1 VWGWPLRFGVM
12 SDPTAVSERG
22 APVPTV
28 ARILDVLEL
37 LADAP
42 TGVTVLELAHELAVH
57 KSVSSRILATLLQR
71 GYVVRDE
78 GSDRH
83 ELSLKFF
90 ALASRNTNRMGFPA
104 FCQPTLQ
111 ALADEIEELVQLSVV
126 EREGLVVTAFAQ
138 TPDRRRLAVWPALGT
153 VLAPHAS
160 ASGKVW
166 LASMPDD
173 QAVAIALR
181 HGLAPLTASTIT
193 TLDRLV
199 HELERTRVQG
209 YGIAENEWIDDIS
222 AIAFGIGQNRFG
234 GVVGAITLSAPT
246 ARTSRARLVEI
257 ASRVQRAAADLET
270 IWPTHAVRLAGRV

>member
-1 VWGWPLRFGVM
+1 M
-12 SDPTAVSERG
+12 SDHATASARG

-28 ARILDVLEL
+28 ARLLDVLEL

-42 TGVTVLELAHELAVH
+42 AGVTVLELATELGVH

-111 ALADEIEELVQLSVV
+111 TLADEIEELVQLSVV
-126 EREGLVVTAFAQ
+126 EREGLVLTAFAQ

-166 LASMPDD
+166 LASMPDEH
-173 QAVAIALR
+173 AVEIALR
-181 HGLAPLTASTIT
+181 HGLEPLTPHTIT
-193 TLDRLV
+193 TLDRLLR
-199 HELERTRVQG
+199 ELATVRRDG
-209 YGIAENEWIDDIS
+209 YGIAVSEWIEDVS
-222 AIAFGIGQNRFG
+222 AISFGIGVERFG
-234 GVVGAITLSAPT
+234 GVVGAITLSGPT
-246 ARTSRARLVEI
+246 TRTSRERLVEI
-257 ASRVQRAAADLET
+257 APRVRRAAAELET
-270 IWPTHAVRLAGRV
+270 IWPTHAVRLAGVMRPE

>member
-1 VWGWPLRFGVM
+1 M
-12 SDPTAVSERG
+12 ADHATAAMRG

-28 ARILDVLEL
+28 ARLLDVLEL

-42 TGVTVLELAHELAVH
+42 SGVTVLELANQLGVH

-83 ELSLKFF
+83 EISLKFF

-111 ALADEIEELVQLSVV
+111 ALADEAQELVQLSVV
-126 EREGLVVTAFAQ
+126 EREGLVLTAFAQ
-138 TPDRRRLAVWPALGT
+138 APDRRRLAVWPALGT

-166 LASMPDD
+166 LASMPDE
-173 QAVAIALR
+173 QAVGIALR
-181 HGLAPLTASTIT
+181 LGLEPLTERTVT
-193 TLDRLV
+193 TLDRLLA
-199 HELERTRVQG
+199 ELDRVRRDG
-209 YGIAENEWIDDIS
+209 YGIAESEWIEDVS
-222 AIAFGIGQNRFG
+222 AISFGIGAERFG
-234 GVVGAITLSAPT
+234 SVVGAITLSGPST
-246 ARTSRARLVEI
+246 RTSRERLVEL
-257 ASRVQRAAADLET
+257 APRVGRAAAELEA
-270 IWPTHAVRLAGRV
+270 IWPTHAVRLAGAVRVE

>member
-1 VWGWPLRFGVM
+1 MP
-12 SDPTAVSERG
+12 DPATSSTRA

-28 ARILDVLEL
+28 ARLLDVLEL

-42 TGVTVLELAHELAVH
+42 QGVTVLELAQQLGVH

-83 ELSLKFF
+83 EISLKLF
-90 ALASRNTNRMGFPA
+90 ALASRNANRMGFPA

-126 EREGLVVTAFAQ
+126 EREGLVLTAFAQ

-153 VLAPHAS
+153 MLAPHAS

-166 LASMPDD
+166 LASMPDEA
-173 QAVAIALR
+173 AVEIALR
-181 HGLAPLTASTIT
+181 HGLQPLTPRTIT
-193 TLDRLV
+193 TLERLLR
-199 HELERTRVQG
+199 ELGQVRRDG
-209 YGIAENEWIDDIS
+209 YGIAESEWVEDVS
-222 AIAFGIGQNRFG
+222 AISFGIGATRFG
-234 GVVGAITLSAPT
+234 GVVGAITLSGPT
-246 ARTSRARLVEI
+246 TRTSRERLIEI
-257 ASRVQRAAADLET
+257 APRVQRAAAELEQ
-270 IWPTHAVRLAGRV
+270 IWPTHAVRLAGAARIG

>member
-1 VWGWPLRFGVM
+1 V
-12 SDPTAVSERG
+12 SDHATASARG

-28 ARILDVLEL
+28 ARLLDVLEL

-42 TGVTVLELAHELAVH
+42 AGVTVLELANELGVH

-111 ALADEIEELVQLSVV
+111 TLADEIEELVQLSVV
-126 EREGLVVTAFAQ
+126 EREGLVLTAFAQ

-166 LASMPDD
+166 LASMPDEH
-173 QAVAIALR
+173 AVEIALR
-181 HGLAPLTASTIT
+181 HGLEPLTPHTIT
-193 TLDRLV
+193 TLDRLLR
-199 HELERTRVQG
+199 ELATVRRDG
-209 YGIAENEWIDDIS
+209 YGIAVSEWIEDVS
-222 AIAFGIGQNRFG
+222 AISFGIGVERFG
-234 GVVGAITLSAPT
+234 GVVGAITLSGPT
-246 ARTSRARLVEI
+246 TRTSRERLVEI
-257 ASRVQRAAADLET
+257 APRVRRAAAELET
-270 IWPTHAVRLAGRV
+270 IWPTHAVRLAGVMRPE

>member
-1 VWGWPLRFGVM
+1 M
-12 SDPTAVSERG
+12 SDPVTVSERG

-28 ARILDVLEL
+28 ARLLDVLEM

-42 TGVTVLELAHELAVH
+42 AGVTVLELGSALGVH

-78 GSDRH
+78 ESDRH

-90 ALASRNTNRMGFPA
+90 ALATRNTNRMGFPA

-111 ALADEIEELVQLSVV
+111 ALADELEELVQLSVV

-166 LASMPDD
+166 LASMPDE
-173 QAVAIALR
+173 QAIEIALR
-181 HGLAPLTASTIT
+181 HGLEPLTSSTIT
-193 TLDRLV
+193 TLDRLLR
-199 HELERTRVQG
+199 ELATVRLQG

-222 AIAFGIGQNRFG
+222 AIAFGVGAVRFG
-234 GVVGAITLSAPT
+234 GVVGAITLSAPS
-246 ARTSRARLVEI
+246 ARTSRARLAEI
-257 ASRVQRAAADLET
+257 APRVRQAATALET
-270 IWPTHAVRLAGRV
+270 IWPTHAVRLAGHE